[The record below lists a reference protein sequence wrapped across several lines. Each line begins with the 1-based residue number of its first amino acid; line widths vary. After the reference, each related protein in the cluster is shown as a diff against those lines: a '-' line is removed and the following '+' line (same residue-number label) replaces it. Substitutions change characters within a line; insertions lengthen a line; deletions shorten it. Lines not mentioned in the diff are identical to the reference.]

1 MMSPLRLLFPMKSLM
16 LRRGVR
22 PPRRKTRNIRNTK
35 VRRNVRSV
43 RAKKTVAPNLEL
55 SQMAIPEQEQG

>member
-16 LRRGVR
+16 LRMGVR